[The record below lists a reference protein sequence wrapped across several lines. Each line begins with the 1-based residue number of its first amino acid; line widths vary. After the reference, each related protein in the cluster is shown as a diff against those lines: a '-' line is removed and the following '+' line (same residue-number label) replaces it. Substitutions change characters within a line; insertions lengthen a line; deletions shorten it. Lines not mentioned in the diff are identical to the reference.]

1 MTNEESKIVMVR
13 TGNLDRKVKW
23 IEVKEIV
30 SFG

>member
-13 TGNLDRKVKW
+13 TCNLDRKVKW